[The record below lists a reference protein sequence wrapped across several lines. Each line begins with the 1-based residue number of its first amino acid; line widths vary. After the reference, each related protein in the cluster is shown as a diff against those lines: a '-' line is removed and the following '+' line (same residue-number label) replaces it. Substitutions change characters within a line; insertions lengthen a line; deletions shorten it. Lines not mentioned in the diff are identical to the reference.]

1 MIMCVESKGIQMT
14 DEACQVLIGDIG
26 FKAELVLQGDGKGE
40 NEVQS

>member
-1 MIMCVESKGIQMT
+1 MSNK
-14 DEACQVLIGDIG
+14 ACQVLIGDVG